1 MSEAVVAQ
9 SQSGLQSG
17 LHSGSHSGSVQPV
30 LERAALVEQTLEQ
43 GFPLLFF
50 PRALEADFQ
59 LDCQPRRLSLITE
72 AGLAAVLLFG
82 GMLLADWLL
91 TPDTLWLALFLRMA
105 VFAPVI
111 MVGLFLIRSWH
122 RPAVS
127 EWLIAFAGMLAV
139 VLTSVILLSAE
150 GKWGYARLVEFN
162 IIVVYTCTLARFWPA
177 LALGAFSLVVHTAL
191 AVTLVDFTGV
201 LGINVSLLVFVVLC
215 FTLYGNYTLERD
227 ERLAFLM
234 AQREAALQDALQAS
248 HEQLARL
255 ATTDSLTEVANRR
268 SADTFLAQTWAHA
281 RARRLPMAVIMVDI
295 DYFKRY
301 NDHHGHQAGDR
312 CLQAVA
318 AALSGCSRRAGDLV
332 ARIGGEEFV
341 LIMPDVDQ
349 HTALSVAQR
358 VRDAVQELAVPHAGS
373 MCSDVVTVSVG
384 VAVRVPSGAD
394 SRTSLMRDADE
405 ALYEAKA
412 SGRNRVCAARLDAA
426 TQEPN
431 AGSGPAGEEA

>member
-9 SQSGLQSG
+9 SGLGESEPG
-17 LHSGSHSGSVQPV
+17 LD
-30 LERAALVEQTLEQ
+30 RAACVEQTLAQ

-50 PRALEADFQ
+50 PRSLEADFQ

-72 AGLAAVLLFG
+72 AGVASVLLYA

-111 MVGLFLIRSWH
+111 LVGLLLIRSWR

-139 VLTSVILLSAE
+139 VLTSLILLSAQ

-177 LALGAFSLVVHTAL
+177 LALGVFALVVHTAL

-201 LGINVSLLVFVVLC
+201 LGINVSLLAFVVLC

-227 ERLAFLM
+227 ERMAYLM

-268 SADTFLAQTWAHA
+268 SADTFLAQSWAHA
-281 RARRLPMAVIMVDI
+281 QARGLPMALVMIDI
-295 DYFKRY
+295 DHFKRY
-301 NDHHGHQAGDR
+301 NDHYGHPAGDR

-318 AALSGCSRRAGDLV
+318 AALSACSRRAGDLV
-332 ARIGGEEFV
+332 ARIGGEEFL
-341 LIMPDVDQ
+341 LIMTDVEPR
-349 HTALSVAQR
+349 TALSVAQR
-358 VRDAVQELAVPHAGS
+358 VRDAVQALAVPHAGS
-373 MCSDVVTVSVG
+373 TCSDVVTVSVG
-384 VAVRVPSGAD
+384 VATLLPGEAD
-394 SRTSLMRDADE
+394 QRAKLMRVADE
-405 ALYEAKA
+405 ALYAAKA
-412 SGRNRVCAARLDAA
+412 SGRNRVFAVHPDGQVQGLDGDLDLDLDLDYHPPRNREGA
-426 TQEPN
+426 
-431 AGSGPAGEEA
+431 